1 VIKVNSARYF
11 LASCY
16 LLLAISYPIASMAD
30 ESTASEDLIDRL
42 AIPKNSNARDYGG
55 GWDCDIGFFKD
66 GESCKEILLPK
77 NALQTDMQ
85 YSDSWVC
92 RRGYML
98 VGRECEKVLIPE
110 NAYLNAPATRW
121 ECERGFREINQK
133 CEKIEVPVNGFLT
146 DSIFGRGW
154 KCERGFKIENE
165 LCVALEIPDNGH
177 IDYSGHDWEC
187 DRPFIR
193 EGDTCT
199 LN

>member
-1 VIKVNSARYF
+1 MIKINSTRNF
-11 LASCY
+11 FASSY
-16 LLLAISYPIASMAD
+16 LLLIICYPIASLAD
-30 ESTASEDLIDRL
+30 ESLAPEGPIGELTIPENSTARR
-42 AIPKNSNARDYGG
+42 NGG
-55 GWDCDIGFFKD
+55 GWNCDFGFFKD
-66 GESCKEILLPK
+66 GDSCKEISLPE
-77 NALQTDMQ
+77 NALQTDTR

-92 RRGYML
+92 VRGYAL
-98 VGRECEKVLIPE
+98 VDGKCEKKLIPE

-121 ECERGFREINQK
+121 ECDRGFREVNQK
-133 CEKIEVPVNGFLT
+133 CEKIEVPENGFLT

-187 DRPFIR
+187 DQPLIR